1 MNEGLS
7 LAMGAVIVL
16 LARLGR
22 FHVWPRRV
30 MEGILAL
37 LGLMLAGVS
46 GRLLL
51 GHPTWSQGLT
61 PAVVRWWTLG
71 YGMLALGIWG
81 ALVGVWWLRRRG
93 RRVTVSGVELTDPLT
108 LAGWAL
114 FLMAI
119 GSNVLMRPFVSPED
133 LRLGNA
139 VVFVLAQEGFFL
151 VYALI
156 GLGLGLDRTWPEVRS
171 RLGLDGWRWR
181 DVWAGLG
188 GTVVMLIASTLMAAG
203 LGLFFSDAVEEAAV
217 FNRVVVSQLPGV
229 MGVVIMGAAT
239 GIGEEVLFRGAIQPL
254 LGVWVTSLLFAGIH
268 LQYFSPVIV
277 VAFMLGVILGWMRLR
292 WGLMASIWAHS
303 MYNTL
308 VGLLALLA
316 LQSL

>member
-1 MNEGLS
+1 MIDALS
-7 LAMGAVIVL
+7 LAIGAVVVL

-30 MEGILAL
+30 MEGMLAL
-37 LGLMLAGVS
+37 LGFMLAGVS

-51 GHPTWSQGLT
+51 GHPTLSQDLT

-81 ALVGVWWLRRRG
+81 ALMGVWWLRRRG
-93 RRVTVSGVELTDPLT
+93 RRVMVGGIALTDPLT

-114 FLMAI
+114 FLMVI
-119 GSNVLMRPFVSPED
+119 GSNVLMRPFISPED
-133 LRLGNA
+133 LRMGNA
-139 VVFVLAQEGFFL
+139 VVFVLTQEGFFL

-156 GLGLGLDRTWPEVRS
+156 GLGTAIGMLLGT
-171 RLGLDGWRWR
+171 
-181 DVWAGLG
+181 
-188 GTVVMLIASTLMAAG
+188 MLMAAG
-203 LGLFFSDAVEEAAV
+203 LRLFFPDAVGEATA
-217 FNRVVVSQLPGV
+217 FNQVLAEQLPGV

-239 GIGEEVLFRGAIQPL
+239 GIGEEVLFRGAIQPS
-254 LGVWVTSLLFAGIH
+254 LGLWVTSLLFAGVH
-268 LQYFSPVIV
+268 LQYISPVIV
-277 VAFMLGVILGWMRLR
+277 VPFVLGVILGWVRLR
-292 WGLMASIWAHS
+292 WGLMASIWTHS

-316 LQSL
+316 LQSP